1 MEKYRKKDML
11 EAVDL
16 LFNVNDSIMRNA
28 KVNKKE
34 DIIEALSQC
43 QDVAL
48 ALGNYLESLGEIGDG
63 FVHILEDYC
72 ENLYQMSMLFSNEN
86 LCRKLSK
93 KIKKQLSFLKTG
105 ISLELPD
112 DKIEMVFL
120 PYKVSMWDSL
130 ESVWRAATEDQ
141 ECEAFV
147 MPIPYFEKN
156 AKGELAI
163 EHYEG
168 DQFPESVPIVDYEN
182 YDLMER
188 KPDVVFI
195 HNPYDQ
201 YNYVTS
207 IHPSYYIPELKKCG
221 CKVVYIPYYISAE
234 VNPDSI
240 EVQKGRE
247 GYIVTPGVLYS
258 DMVFVQSENVKRL
271 FVNVLERRVFD
282 VGRYYWEKRIFG
294 LGSPKLERVHSVKR
308 NDTLLPERWK
318 KIIYTEEGIRKKVVL
333 YNISINALLN
343 TPEMLDKII
352 DVLCFFKKSKD
363 VALWWRPHP
372 LYESTIISMRPDLLE
387 KYKEIVRKYR
397 EEGWGIFDKGVDL
410 EWAIAETDA
419 YYGDSSSVVQLYKEV
434 QKPVMIQN
442 TLVKAEKSITA
453 EDIPIWP
460 SAFYVDGDDIWFIHG
475 KMNVLMRYNISE
487 SYTYVIDRIP
497 NENLFQ
503 ERAYIG
509 IYKWKNKL
517 FMIPSSARDIVLYNI
532 TEKRFERI
540 SIPNIEEYEG
550 KGLFYNIYA
559 EKRYLYGI
567 PFLYEAIIK
576 LDMENNSIE
585 YIHIKGMNKS
595 YINGTTRVG
604 DELIAIYAYTN
615 QAVFFDIKTGN
626 MSLKSLGEVERKYT
640 DIGHIGNKLY
650 LFDEY
655 SGCIIQKS
663 MEGQKEEEEF
673 CKYSNKN
680 VRIFSALSD
689 FLILDSVESNGM
701 ELINKE
707 KEVVFQTQNMQK
719 LKIESLYSIYCSGI
733 ESNNSLISDS
743 FFYFSRD
750 SYSMLQFGKDGL
762 QNQFVMRLVDQ
773 EYKKIKKVLFSVEN
787 NESSENDIY
796 NIVTWI
802 KNLYSWKEQKEKF
815 QYSCGEKVL
824 QVVKENIL

>member
-147 MPIPYFEKN
+147 MPIPYFEKK

-207 IHPSYYIPELKKCG
+207 IHPSYYISELKKCG
-221 CKVVYIPYYISAE
+221 CKIVYIPYYISAE
-234 VNPDSI
+234 ANPDSI
-240 EVQKGRE
+240 EVQEGRE

-258 DMVFVQSENVKRL
+258 DMIFVQSQNIKRL

-333 YNISINALLN
+333 YNISINAILKTHL
-343 TPEMLDKII
+343 K
-352 DVLCFFKKSKD
+352 C
-363 VALWWRPHP
+363 W
-372 LYESTIISMRPDLLE
+372 
-387 KYKEIVRKYR
+387 
-397 EEGWGIFDKGVDL
+397 
-410 EWAIAETDA
+410 
-419 YYGDSSSVVQLYKEV
+419 
-434 QKPVMIQN
+434 
-442 TLVKAEKSITA
+442 
-453 EDIPIWP
+453 
-460 SAFYVDGDDIWFIHG
+460 
-475 KMNVLMRYNISE
+475 
-487 SYTYVIDRIP
+487 
-497 NENLFQ
+497 
-503 ERAYIG
+503 
-509 IYKWKNKL
+509 
-517 FMIPSSARDIVLYNI
+517 
-532 TEKRFERI
+532 
-540 SIPNIEEYEG
+540 
-550 KGLFYNIYA
+550 
-559 EKRYLYGI
+559 
-567 PFLYEAIIK
+567 IK
-576 LDMENNSIE
+576 L
-585 YIHIKGMNKS
+585 
-595 YINGTTRVG
+595 
-604 DELIAIYAYTN
+604 
-615 QAVFFDIKTGN
+615 
-626 MSLKSLGEVERKYT
+626 
-640 DIGHIGNKLY
+640 
-650 LFDEY
+650 
-655 SGCIIQKS
+655 
-663 MEGQKEEEEF
+663 
-673 CKYSNKN
+673 
-680 VRIFSALSD
+680 
-689 FLILDSVESNGM
+689 
-701 ELINKE
+701 
-707 KEVVFQTQNMQK
+707 
-719 LKIESLYSIYCSGI
+719 
-733 ESNNSLISDS
+733 
-743 FFYFSRD
+743 
-750 SYSMLQFGKDGL
+750 
-762 QNQFVMRLVDQ
+762 
-773 EYKKIKKVLFSVEN
+773 
-787 NESSENDIY
+787 
-796 NIVTWI
+796 
-802 KNLYSWKEQKEKF
+802 
-815 QYSCGEKVL
+815 
-824 QVVKENIL
+824 

>member
-1 MEKYRKKDML
+1 ML

-207 IHPSYYIPELKKCG
+207 IHPSYYISELKKCG
-221 CKVVYIPYYISAE
+221 CKIVYIPYYISAE
-234 VNPDSI
+234 ANPDSI
-240 EVQKGRE
+240 EVQEGRE

-258 DMVFVQSENVKRL
+258 DMIFVQSQNIKRL